1 MATPQII
8 ALGGGGFS
16 MDLENPLLDHYVL
29 AQTAADHPKICF
41 IGTASGDS
49 ERYLLNFYTTF
60 TGLGCRPSHIPFFSR
75 TPDLHR
81 TVMEQDIL
89 YVGGGNTKSML
100 AVWRE
105 YGFNDILRE
114 AWQAGV
120 ILAGISAGAICWF
133 EQGLTD
139 SSAEGIQ
146 PLDGLGILPGTCSPH
161 YDGEPERRP
170 MFHHLLAS
178 GQVKSGIALDDFAAA
193 HYKGTE
199 LFQVIASR
207 PQARGY
213 RVEVTPDGPQETELE
228 THLLIGAS

>member
-1 MATPQII
+1 M
-8 ALGGGGFS
+8 GGGGFS

-29 AQTAADHPKICF
+29 AQTTADHPKICF

-60 TGLGCRPSHIPFFSR
+60 IGLGCRPSHIPFFSR
-75 TPDLHR
+75 APDLHR

-105 YGFNDILRE
+105 YGFDDILRQ
-114 AWQAGV
+114 AWRAGV

-146 PLDGLGILPGTCSPH
+146 PLDGLGLLPGTCSPH

-170 MFHHLLAS
+170 TFHHLLAS
-178 GQVKSGIALDDFAAA
+178 GQVKAGIALDDYAAA
-193 HYKGTE
+193 HYKGTK
-199 LFQVIASR
+199 LFQVVASR

-213 RVEVTPDGPQETELE
+213 RVEMSPDGPQEVELE
-228 THLLIGAS
+228 TQVLNGTS